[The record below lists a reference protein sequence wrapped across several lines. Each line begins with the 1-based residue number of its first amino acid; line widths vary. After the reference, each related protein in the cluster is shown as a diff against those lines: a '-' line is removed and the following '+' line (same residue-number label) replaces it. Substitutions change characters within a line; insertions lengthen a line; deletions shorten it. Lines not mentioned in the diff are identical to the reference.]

1 MYSLCQIIAVLPAT
15 SVECERGF
23 SNLGRIKSN
32 LRNRLR
38 ERLEALMRIS
48 TTVMDAVTL
57 IQEHAT
63 ELIKRWRQR
72 KDRRSSG
79 KGDHLLQIDV

>member
-1 MYSLCQIIAVLPAT
+1 
-15 SVECERGF
+15 
-23 SNLGRIKSN
+23 
-32 LRNRLR
+32 
-38 ERLEALMRIS
+38 MRIS

-63 ELIKRWRQR
+63 ELIKRGRQR

-79 KGDHLLQIDV
+79 KGDRLLQIDV